1 MVAVPDDR
9 GRHRTRMTTTM
20 MITTMQQSNRMRAMR
35 GGGNA
40 TAGDAMRGNATTSC
54 SKQDANRTRRRTGE
68 QEAIMGN
75 SGDVSQGRCGGGVP
89 YCGPRGARF
98 NLFLNPLS

>member
-9 GRHRTRMTTTM
+9 GRHQTRMTTTM

-68 QEAIMGN
+68 QEAIIVR
-75 SGDVSQGRCGGGVP
+75 DFA
-89 YCGPRGARF
+89 RGAAVLAGGKEAKEDACHSRH
-98 NLFLNPLS
+98 S